1 MEDEKMGTSNEAEE
15 RVQLHDSLRRHP
27 GEFLRHECIRA
38 AGLTV
43 KDTSQRLGIS
53 RAGLNRILSGEGR
66 ITPRLALRLEND
78 FGWGTAEMWLQMQAA
93 YDLAQER
100 IRQAA

>member
-1 MEDEKMGTSNEAEE
+1 MSKTGDAGE

-43 KDTSQRLGIS
+43 KETAQRLGIS
-53 RAGLNRILSGEGR
+53 RAGLNRILAGEGR
-66 ITPRLALRLEND
+66 ITARLALSLEND
-78 FGWGTAEMWLQMQAA
+78 FGWSTAEMWLQMQVA

>member
-1 MEDEKMGTSNEAEE
+1 MSKKNDDAE
-15 RVQLHDSLRRHP
+15 RVELHDSLRRHP
-27 GEFLRHECIRA
+27 GEFLRYECIRA

-43 KDTSQRLGIS
+43 KETAERLGIS
-53 RAGLNRILSGEGR
+53 RAGLNRILAGEGR
-66 ITPRLALRLEND
+66 ITPRLALSLEND
-78 FGWGTAEMWLQMQAA
+78 FGWSTAEMWLRMQVA